1 MIQMRFDFDAV
12 LPAPVAVAPLS
23 PRRERGLRAYLSGC
37 AAEDAALRA
46 YEARGA
52 HLLEQRWRG
61 TGGEIDLIL
70 REPDSYVFCEVKA
83 AMSFDLALERIRQGQ
98 VQRIF
103 TAASEYLG
111 HTPEGQLAP
120 VRFDLVLVNGMGDL
134 RLMENAL
141 GHF

>member
-1 MIQMRFDFDAV
+1 MRQTSFDFE
-12 LPAPVAVAPLS
+12 APVVVAEVA

-52 HLLEQRWRG
+52 KLLERRWRG

-70 REPDSYVFCEVKA
+70 REPDSYVFCEVKKA
-83 AMSFDLALERIRQGQ
+83 ATFDRALERIRQGQ

-111 HTPEGQLAP
+111 HTPEGQLAL
-120 VRFDLVLVNGMGDL
+120 VRFDLVLVNAIGDL
-134 RLMENAL
+134 RLMENAFE
-141 GHF
+141 HF

>member
-1 MIQMRFDFDAV
+1 LIQMSFDFDAA
-12 LPAPVAVAPLS
+12 LPTAVTVAPLS
-23 PRRERGLRAYLSGC
+23 RRRARGLRAHLSGF

-52 HLLEQRWRG
+52 QVLERRWRG
-61 TGGEIDLIL
+61 AGGEIDLIL
-70 REPDSYVFCEVKA
+70 REPETYVFCEVKKA
-83 AMSFDLALERIRQGQ
+83 VSFDRALERVRQGQ

-111 HTPEGQLAP
+111 QTPEGQLAP
-120 VRFDLVLVNGMGDL
+120 VRFDLALVNSMGEV

>member
-1 MIQMRFDFDAV
+1 MSQLSFDFETRQ
-12 LPAPVAVAPLS
+12 P
-23 PRRERGLRAYLSGC
+23 PRAAIRSGRGARGLRAYLSGC

-46 YEARGA
+46 YQARGA
-52 HLLEQRWRG
+52 RLLERRWRG
-61 TGGEIDLIL
+61 TSGEIDLIL
-70 REPDSYVFCEVKA
+70 RDPESYVFCEVKKA
-83 AMSFDLALERIRQGQ
+83 TSFDIALQRIRQGQ

-103 TAASEYLG
+103 SAASEYLG

>member
-1 MIQMRFDFDAV
+1 MSQMSFDFE
-12 LPAPVAVAPLS
+12 APVAADVT
-23 PRRERGLRAYLSGC
+23 PRRDRGLRAYLSGC

-52 HLLEQRWRG
+52 KLLERRWRG

-70 REPDSYVFCEVKA
+70 REPETYVFCEVKKA
-83 AMSFDLALERIRQGQ
+83 ANFDLALERIRQGQ

-111 HTPEGQLAP
+111 HTPEGQLAS
-120 VRFDLVLVNGMGDL
+120 VRFDLGS
-134 RLMENAL
+134 RLIKLDPQPDRCQFDHRQEIA
-141 GHF
+141 

>member
-1 MIQMRFDFDAV
+1 MSQMSFDFDALV
-12 LPAPVAVAPLS
+12 AAPVAVTQAT
-23 PRRERGLRAYLSGC
+23 PRRDRGLRAYLSGC

-52 HLLEQRWRG
+52 QLLERRWRG
-61 TGGEIDLIL
+61 AGGEIDLIL
-70 REPDSYVFCEVKA
+70 CEPKTYVFCEVKKA
-83 AMSFDLALERIRQGQ
+83 VSFDRALERIRQAQ

-111 HTPEGQLAP
+111 HTPEGQLAS

-134 RLMENAL
+134 RLMENAF